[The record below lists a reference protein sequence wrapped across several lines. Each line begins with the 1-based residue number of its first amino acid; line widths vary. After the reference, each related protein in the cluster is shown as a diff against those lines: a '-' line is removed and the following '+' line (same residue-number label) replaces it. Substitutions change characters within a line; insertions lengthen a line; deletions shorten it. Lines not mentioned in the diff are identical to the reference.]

1 MQSDWLT
8 SGNIAGF
15 QPWVVYL
22 VVVLAVIGVMYIFYK
37 RRKKEIAQQKE
48 QILVYCT
55 FGLHSGQKEH
65 YWCTVDENEIGLSA
79 EERKRLEKIAKS
91 LGHDDK
97 LEKWYKGDLT
107 KVNALKL
114 PVDIEGGK
122 YFISSEFIFD
132 DDHPLDMNKPK
143 GQRRR
148 VKTCDYMAGIPL
160 PIMGV
165 TLAKWTTDMIE
176 KYTSSLIGAADDKAA
191 LQLLNMKDH
200 GLLDNLSKVAQAM
213 SQFNTVKWACFG
225 AAGGGVIGAGIA
237 FMNLQATQ
245 SLIKLFVPGG

>member
-1 MQSDWLT
+1 MESDFLT
-8 SGNIAGF
+8 SGNILGF
-15 QPWVVYL
+15 QPWVIYL
-22 VVVLAVIGVMYIFYK
+22 VVFVAILVLMYWYYK
-37 RRKKEIAQQKE
+37 RKNKGVAQQKE
-48 QILVYCT
+48 QTLVYCT

-65 YWCTVDENEIGLSA
+65 YWCAVDENEIGLSA
-79 EERKRLEKIAKS
+79 DERKRLEKIAKS

-97 LEKWYKGDLT
+97 IEKWYKGDLT

-148 VKTCDYMAGIPL
+148 IKTCDYMVGIPL

-213 SQFNTVKWACFG
+213 SQFNQLKWACFI
-225 AAGGGVIGAGIA
+225 AAGGSVIGAGIA
-237 FMNLQATQ
+237 FMGYQAIQ
-245 SLIKLFVPGG
+245 SWGG